1 MSEQIRDAS
10 GTPLRHT
17 AVVEAM
23 RSVQVHRSHD
33 GLRNLYQTLLDTMLF
48 VPIPDGADGEGWT
61 SFEAGA
67 TLSVILENDD
77 DGATFL
83 AFTSPDTILQWRPE
97 GSNYVAM
104 NTPHVF
110 EMASGM
116 DVTKVVIDAGSE
128 VWSYWAH
135 HELAPLAL
143 GDFPADSGTD
153 DEDEE
158 NGDDTVVYVGRPAK
172 APHPD
177 ALDAVVSSLLHE
189 PTATGAWYFQMFS
202 GSAPE
207 LAIAVRFRDGT
218 SDGDQEEAIHRVAEG
233 AAGLSREASAIVFV
247 NADGGYL
254 EPVVN
259 GVGEPIFSK

>member
-1 MSEQIRDAS
+1 VSDLIHDAP
-10 GTPLRHT
+10 GTPLRSS

-33 GLRNLYQTLLDTMLF
+33 GLRNLYLTLLDTMLF
-48 VPIPDGADGEGWT
+48 VPIPAGADGDGWT
-61 SFEAGA
+61 SFETGA
-67 TLSVILENDD
+67 TLSVILQSDD
-77 DGATFL
+77 DGTAFL
-83 AFTSPDTILQWRPE
+83 AFTSPDTILRWRPE

-104 NTPHVF
+104 NTQHVF

-116 DVTKVVIDAGSE
+116 DVTHVVIDAGSE
-128 VWSYWAH
+128 VWSYWEH
-135 HELAPLAL
+135 HELAPLTL
-143 GDFPADSGTD
+143 GDPPLDSRTDADD
-153 DEDEE
+153 DED
-158 NGDDTVVYVGRPAK
+158 GDDTVVYVGRPSK

-189 PTATGAWYFQMFS
+189 PAATGAWYFQMFS

-207 LAIAVRFRDGT
+207 LAVAVRFREGT
-218 SDGDQEEAIHRVAEG
+218 SEKDQEQAIHRVAEG
-233 AAGLSREASAIVFV
+233 AAGRSREASAIVFV
-247 NADGGYL
+247 NADGSYL